1 MPYVMIQHKV
11 ANYAK
16 WKKEVKAFTTVRKA
30 SGEKTLYVCRSSKSP
45 NHLLVWCE
53 WDTTARMKKFVKS
66 AELRKAMGRAGVIG
80 KPEVSFYGAMEDLSV
95 G

>member
-16 WKKEVKAFTTVRKA
+16 WKREVQAFAPLRKA
-30 SGEKTLYVCRSSKSP
+30 SGEKSFYVCRGSKSP
-45 NHLLVWCE
+45 NDLLVWCE
-53 WDTTARMKKFVKS
+53 WDTAARVKKFVKS
-66 AELRKAMGRAGVIG
+66 AELRQAMAEAGVIS